1 MCKTTH
7 TCNIY
12 TYIYILYTHVHNYVT
27 KLHMIYGRWSKQYID
42 IIYIYICMGVY
53 VYIYICVCVRMY
65 VHVCIY
71 VCICMYVCMYC
82 IILEVWSF
90 ACLDEIRSFLDAEAA
105 AGKWKPGLFDE
116 LGQINA

>member
-1 MCKTTH
+1 M
-7 TCNIY
+7 
-12 TYIYILYTHVHNYVT
+12 YIYIYV
-27 KLHMIYGRWSKQYID
+27 
-42 IIYIYICMGVY
+42 CVY
-53 VYIYICVCVRMY
+53 VCMYMY
-65 VHVCIY
+65 VYMY

>member
-1 MCKTTH
+1 
-7 TCNIY
+7 
-12 TYIYILYTHVHNYVT
+12 
-27 KLHMIYGRWSKQYID
+27 MIYGRWSKQYID
-42 IIYIYICMGVY
+42 IIYIYMHGCICI
-53 VYIYICVCVRMY
+53 YIYVCVRMY
-65 VHVCIY
+65 VNVCIY
-71 VCICMYVCMYC
+71 VCMYMYVCMYVCMYC

>member
-1 MCKTTH
+1 
-7 TCNIY
+7 
-12 TYIYILYTHVHNYVT
+12 
-27 KLHMIYGRWSKQYID
+27 
-42 IIYIYICMGVY
+42 MGVY
-53 VYIYICVCVRMY
+53 VYIYMCVCTYVCTCMYICMY
-65 VHVCIY
+65 VY
-71 VCICMYVCMYC
+71 VCMYVCMYC